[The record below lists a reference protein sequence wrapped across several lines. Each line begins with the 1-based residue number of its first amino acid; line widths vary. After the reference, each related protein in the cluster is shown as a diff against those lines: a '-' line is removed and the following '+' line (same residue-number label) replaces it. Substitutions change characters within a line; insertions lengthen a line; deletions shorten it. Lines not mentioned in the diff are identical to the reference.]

1 MSINFSFIIIDDGE
15 LDCYVTQKFLERI
28 DKNLLVRTFQS
39 AHQALDV
46 IRDGYWDSG
55 SLHTV
60 ILLDL
65 QMPLMNGFRF
75 VEEFEKLDAEVQ
87 KNYSII
93 ILSILN
99 SATNPADIA
108 RILSYDKVNS
118 IIEKPL
124 TREKLFLLLQKAE
137 SSINVL

>member
-28 DKNLLVRTFQS
+28 DKNLLVKTFQS
-39 AHQALDV
+39 AHQALEV
-46 IRDGYWDSG
+46 IRGGYWNSG
-55 SLHTV
+55 SQHTV

-65 QMPLMNGFRF
+65 QMPLMNGFKF
-75 VEEFEKLDAEVQ
+75 VEEFEKLAPEVQ

-124 TREKLFLLLQKAE
+124 TKEKLFLLLQQAE
-137 SSINVL
+137 SSINIL